1 MFFKLHRTAQFDPV
15 IVVIPCHSDCA
26 SQADLCGTCLCICV
40 CVFII
45 NNKILFIGGNNINT
59 VTQYRDQ
66 RWNLAHDQFLLFA
79 YMYNNRGK
87 FFSLSTRSG
96 KQPYNGKF
104 KRSGCHREGYWN
116 GLTPYQVLTA
126 IIVCKTILLIVFF
139 AAPVAQRYHVTSDT
153 LSTRSGKQPYN
164 GKFKRSGCHREGYW
178 NGLTPYQVLTA
189 IIVCKTILLLL
200 LIPPPPPPTFFCLP
214 KPLFLYGSIVLLSTL
229 VLSS

>member
-26 SQADLCGTCLCICV
+26 SQADLCGTYLCICV
-40 CVFII
+40 CVFILD
-45 NNKILFIGGNNINT
+45 NKILFIGGNNINT
-59 VTQYRDQ
+59 VTQDRDQ

-116 GLTPYQVLTA
+116 GLTPYQVLTE
-126 IIVCKTILLIVFF
+126 KLN
-139 AAPVAQRYHVTSDT
+139 S
-153 LSTRSGKQPYN
+153 
-164 GKFKRSGCHREGYW
+164 
-178 NGLTPYQVLTA
+178 
-189 IIVCKTILLLL
+189 
-200 LIPPPPPPTFFCLP
+200 
-214 KPLFLYGSIVLLSTL
+214 
-229 VLSS
+229 